1 MRPKV
6 FRKFFPL
13 LKIFYFSYLTL
24 YTGRYI
30 NTAMEKTTSKETI
43 LQNALTLFA
52 EKGFDSVGIAEI
64 CESAQ
69 ITKPTLY
76 YFFKSKDGLLEEILK
91 NFLVPLNQ
99 NLRQWGAYEPVPD
112 EYEKDVYA
120 LLTRICNGLFEYM
133 MQNRDF
139 ALLFV
144 SVLIAPPDSKTAQIA
159 QPLAGDFN
167 EFFTE
172 VFYKI
177 SSVHKN
183 VKNKEMLLGWLFST
197 QLMAA
202 VNLWLKGSLE
212 LNPDFSHALVHQFM
226 HGIYA

>member
-1 MRPKV
+1 
-6 FRKFFPL
+6 
-13 LKIFYFSYLTL
+13 
-24 YTGRYI
+24 
-30 NTAMEKTTSKETI
+30 MEKTTSKEVI
-43 LQNALTLFA
+43 LQNALSLFA
-52 EKGFDSVGIAEI
+52 QKGFDSVGIAEI

-91 NFLVPLNQ
+91 TFLGSLNQ
-99 NLRQWGAYEPVPD
+99 NLRQWGTYNPVPD

-120 LLTRICNGLFEYM
+120 LLTRISNGVFESM
-133 MQNRDF
+133 TQNRDF
-139 ALLFV
+139 ALLFG
-144 SVLIAPPDSKTAQIA
+144 SVLISPPDSKTSQIA
-159 QPLAGDFN
+159 QPLTGEFN
-167 EFFTE
+167 DFFTE

-183 VKNKEMLLGWLFST
+183 VKNKEMLLGWLFCS

-212 LNPDFSHALVHQFM
+212 LSPDFSHALVHQFM